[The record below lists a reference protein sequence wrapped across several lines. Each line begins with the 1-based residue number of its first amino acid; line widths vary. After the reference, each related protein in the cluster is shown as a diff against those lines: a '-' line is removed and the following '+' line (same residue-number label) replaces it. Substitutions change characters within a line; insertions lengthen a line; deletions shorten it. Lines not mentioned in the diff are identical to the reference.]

1 MANSSNQLLF
11 RLCEVLSVIDDN
23 DGLRIKVRLYPEDVK
38 YKTIEELP
46 YCFPILPK
54 HLHINPKV
62 GECVL
67 VFLST
72 INQSE
77 SNRFFLGPLI
87 SQPYTLNFDPFY
99 YRSRCLLNG
108 KWADKPLPKH
118 EMNPEN
124 DGTVPGRD
132 DIAIQGR
139 QNTDIILKNSEIR
152 LRCGFK
158 KYPTGDTKSTLLFN
172 REDLGYIQMRYKR
185 LKDHN
190 NNEFSS
196 VVNVVADRINL
207 LSHNS
212 KNLFTMNDR
221 KDLITDEELL
231 KILKEAHPLPYGDEL
246 IDFLKKLIE
255 VIRTHTHPF
264 SMDPPCFTTP
274 QIEVLETPLEN
285 MLSQSIRIN

>member
-1 MANSSNQLLF
+1 
-11 RLCEVLSVIDDN
+11 
-23 DGLRIKVRLYPEDVK
+23 
-38 YKTIEELP
+38 
-46 YCFPILPK
+46 
-54 HLHINPKV
+54 
-62 GECVL
+62 
-67 VFLST
+67 
-72 INQSE
+72 
-77 SNRFFLGPLI
+77 
-87 SQPYTLNFDPFY
+87 
-99 YRSRCLLNG
+99 
-108 KWADKPLPKH
+108 
-118 EMNPEN
+118 
-124 DGTVPGRD
+124 
-132 DIAIQGR
+132 
-139 QNTDIILKNSEIR
+139 
-152 LRCGFK
+152 
-158 KYPTGDTKSTLLFN
+158 
-172 REDLGYIQMRYKR
+172 MRYKR

-231 KILKEAHPLPYGDEL
+231 KILKQAHPLPYGDEL